1 MIYSTND
8 LIYSTKMNKV
18 ACHMNKIEDKTVYSI
33 PYGEICLYETNVP
46 FKGMNFNFDHPSIS
60 MMLQGEK
67 KVKWN
72 DECFEFGT
80 RKILIPEKKQIL
92 TVDIDVASIEEPI
105 KCAILSIDEDFVSSF
120 YDEVTSL
127 QNKDWLDVIGG
138 DEKEILNYF
147 VSEEGLL
154 INSFFNLLNDRT
166 TIKEKMNHL
175 DYIFQLKMKELT
187 YLILQSKAR
196 KLILNQSLAQ
206 NNPLYEVINYI
217 NAHFKEKIKISDLA
231 KIACMSESKLFSKF
245 KENFGCSPNHFIIQ
259 KRLEFARQMLTKN
272 MKHMTISEISY
283 MSGFNN
289 VEHFNRKFKEVYN
302 ETPSKLKN

>member
-1 MIYSTND
+1 ME
-8 LIYSTKMNKV
+8 
-18 ACHMNKIEDKTVYSI
+18 KIEDKTVYSI
-33 PYGEICLYETNVP
+33 PHGEISLYETNVP
-46 FKGMNFNFDHPSIS
+46 FKGLNFNFDHPSVS

-67 KVKWN
+67 KVQWN
-72 DECFEFGT
+72 DEIFDFGT
-80 RKILIPEKKQIL
+80 RKILIPEKQQIL
-92 TVDIDVASIEEPI
+92 TVDIDEASFDKPI
-105 KCAILSIDEDFVSSF
+105 RCAILTIDEQFVHSF
-120 YDEVTSL
+120 YDEITSI
-127 QNKDWLDVIGG
+127 QNKDWIDIIGQ

-166 TIKEKMNHL
+166 SLKEKMNHL

-196 KLILNQSLAQ
+196 KLILKQSISQ

-217 NAHFKEKIKISDLA
+217 NTHFKEKIKINDLA
-231 KIACMSESKLFSKF
+231 KIACMSESNLFIKF
-245 KENFGCSPNHFIIQ
+245 KENFGCSPNHYIIQ
-259 KRLEFARQMLTKN
+259 KRLEYAHALISKKMKN
-272 MKHMTISEISY
+272 LTISEISY

-302 ETPSKLKN
+302 QAPSKIR

>member
-1 MIYSTND
+1 
-8 LIYSTKMNKV
+8 
-18 ACHMNKIEDKTVYSI
+18 MNKIEEKSVYSI

-46 FKGMNFNFDHPSIS
+46 FKGLNFNFDQPSIS

-67 KVKWN
+67 RVKWN
-72 DECFEFGT
+72 DESIDFGT
-80 RKILIPEKKQIL
+80 KKILIPEKKQIL
-92 TVDIDVASIEEPI
+92 TVDINDASYDQPI
-105 KCAILSIDEDFVSSF
+105 KCAILSIDENFVSSF
-120 YDEVTSL
+120 YDELTSL
-127 QNKDWLDVIGG
+127 QNKDWIDIIGE

-166 TIKEKMNHL
+166 TLKEKMNHL

-196 KLILNQSLAQ
+196 KLVLNQSIGQ
-206 NNPLYEVINYI
+206 NNPLYEVINFI
-217 NAHFKEKIKISDLA
+217 NSNFKKKIKINDLA

-245 KENFGCSPNHFIIQ
+245 KENFGYSPNHFIIQ
-259 KRLEFARQMLTKN
+259 KRLQYAHSLIMKN
-272 MKHMTISEISY
+272 INKLSISEISY

-289 VEHFNRKFKEVYN
+289 VEHFNRKFKELYN
-302 ETPSKLKN
+302 VTPSKIRA